1 MKPNLEDIIENETE
15 FEVEKRDEW
24 SLFLKN
30 WRSFCGTHES
40 SPMNKRLNIRLI
52 EAPLSDMWR
61 MSFICAL
68 LNTCI
73 RSNQNNL
80 VRYKFL
86 YKCMDLKNVKNLNWN
101 KFVLTSCLISA
112 TQEWKA
118 KKDGYFTGPFPFL
131 QICYF
136 DRVKRQLK
144 EEPRRIPLI
153 SVWNEERIKNRI
165 AIEELHGFG
174 KGEILC
180 LIEEDK
186 TVGRACI
193 YLLSINNFHSLQGSF
208 YNRCTIFPC
217 IYLLS
222 KQEQSNLSKCK
233 ISITI

>member
-80 VRYKFL
+80 V
-86 YKCMDLKNVKNLNWN
+86 
-101 KFVLTSCLISA
+101 SA